1 MRLPYPFN
9 EIIAQSN
16 MYEMSR
22 FGKLKMIG
30 KEVCLE
36 IENVNILDKC
46 TQKNAS
52 GTHIVNFLRK
62 ENIDIF
68 RNLSSNDLKGLLEK
82 KSLTVSGPIE
92 KNFQCTASPNG
103 WKLTLSTLKIKEL
116 DMESSL

>member
-16 MYEMSR
+16 MYEMSG

-36 IENVNILDKC
+36 IKNVDILDKC
-46 TQKNAS
+46 TQKNVS

-68 RNLSSNDLKGLLEK
+68 KNLSSNDLKGLLEK
-82 KSLTVSGPIE
+82 KNLIVSGPVE
-92 KNFQCTASPNG
+92 RKFQCTASPNG
-103 WKLTLSTLKIKEL
+103 WKLTSSTLKKR
-116 DMESSL
+116 S

>member
-16 MYEMSR
+16 MYEMSG
-22 FGKLKMIG
+22 FEKLKMIG

-36 IENVNILDKC
+36 IENVDILDKC
-46 TQKNAS
+46 TQKSVS

-68 RNLSSNDLKGLLEK
+68 KNLSSNDLKGLLEK
-82 KSLTVSGPIE
+82 KSLTVSGPVE
-92 KNFQCTASPNG
+92 RKFQCTASANG
-103 WKLTLSTLKIKEL
+103 WKLTLSALKKKGVEC
-116 DMESSL
+116 

>member
-16 MYEMSR
+16 MYEMSG
-22 FGKLKMIG
+22 FEKLKMIG

-36 IENVNILDKC
+36 IENVDILDKC
-46 TQKNAS
+46 TQKSVS

-68 RNLSSNDLKGLLEK
+68 KNLSSNDLKGLLEK
-82 KSLTVSGPIE
+82 KSLTVSAPIE
-92 KNFQCTASPNG
+92 KHFQCTVSPTG
-103 WKLTLSTLKIKEL
+103 WKLTLSALKKR
-116 DMESSL
+116 S